1 MELNKK
7 TVRDV
12 DLKGKRVLMR
22 VDFNVPQ
29 DDAGNITDDSRIQ
42 AALPTIRY
50 CIDHGASL
58 LLMSHLGRPKEGPD
72 PKFSLA
78 PAAKRLGELIGK
90 DVTMA
95 PDCVGPE
102 VEKIAAGLEP
112 GRVVMLENT
121 RFHKEETK
129 NDEGF
134 SQKLAKL
141 GDVYVNDAFGSC
153 HRAHCSTEGVTKFLR
168 PAVAGFLVEKE
179 LEYLGKTLME
189 NPKRPLVAILGGAKV
204 STKIDVIGSLLD
216 KVDTLLVGGGMAY
229 TFIKAKGGSIGKS
242 LLEEDQIDVARSAM
256 ENAEKKGIKFLLPV
270 DHVTVTELKQGA
282 EKRIVAQGEIP
293 DDREAV
299 DIGPKTIELFADEVR
314 KAKTVF
320 WNGPLG
326 VFEIKDFAVGTFEI
340 AKVLAESDATTV
352 IGGGD
357 SAAAVK
363 AAGLEDK
370 MDHISTGGGAS
381 LEFVEGKELPGVAAL
396 DDKE

>member
-12 DLKGKRVLMR
+12 DLSGKRVLMR
-22 VDFNVPQ
+22 VDFNVPMDNDQ
-29 DDAGNITDDSRIQ
+29 NITDDSRIQ
-42 AALPTIRY
+42 AALPTIKH
-50 CIDHGASL
+50 CLDQGASL
-58 LLMSHLGRPKEGPD
+58 ILMSHLGRPKEGPD

-78 PAAKRLGELIGK
+78 PAAKRLGELLGK

-102 VEKIAAGLEP
+102 VEKIAEGLQP

-129 NDEGF
+129 NDEEF
-134 SQKLAKL
+134 SKKLAKL

-216 KVDTLLVGGGMAY
+216 KVDVLLIGGGMAY

-242 LLEEDQIDVARSAM
+242 LLEEDQVEEAGKTM
-256 ENAEKKGIKFLLPV
+256 KKAEEKGIKFVLPV
-270 DHVTVTELKQGA
+270 DHVTVTEFKEGA
-282 EKRIVAQGEIP
+282 EKQVVAQGEIP

-299 DIGPKTIELFADEVR
+299 DIGPKTIELFANEVK
-314 KAKTVF
+314 KANTVF

-340 AKVLAESDATTV
+340 AKVLAGSGATIV

-363 AAGLEDK
+363 AAGLESN

-396 DDKE
+396 DDK